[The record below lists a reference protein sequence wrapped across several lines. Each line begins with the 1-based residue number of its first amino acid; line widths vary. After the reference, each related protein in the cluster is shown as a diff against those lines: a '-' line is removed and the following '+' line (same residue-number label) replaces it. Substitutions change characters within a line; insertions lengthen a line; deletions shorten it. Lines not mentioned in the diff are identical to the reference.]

1 MAFCNSCGAN
11 VAPGIKFCN
20 KCGAPVAAA
29 AVAAPAAA
37 PGPATGAAPVSTA
50 PAKGGGSGV
59 LKVILIVVGI
69 FVILGVLA
77 VSTVAFIGWR
87 VARNLHVKQEGD
99 HVKVE
104 TPFGSME
111 TPKSPEDAARSV
123 GVDLYPGAQVQK
135 NGAATI
141 TFAGIHTASAVFKS
155 SDSVDQVSTFYKAR
169 FPNAMVTTTDQ
180 DRCKIIAQDQ
190 KNMTTIDIQAEDG
203 QTKIQITH
211 VTHNAGAMGSSST
224 TN

>member
-20 KCGAPVAAA
+20 KCGA
-29 AVAAPAAA
+29 AVAAPTAGAVAAT
-37 PGPATGAAPVSTA
+37 PGASPVSPA
-50 PAKGGGSGV
+50 PTQGGGSGV

-87 VARNLHVKQEGD
+87 VARNLHVRQEGD

-104 TPFGSME
+104 TPFGTVESS
-111 TPKSPEDAARSV
+111 KNPEDVARDL
-123 GVDLYPGAQVQK
+123 GVEVYPGAQVQK
-135 NGAATI
+135 NGAATA
-141 TFAGIHTASAVFKS
+141 TFGSMHTASAVFKS
-155 SDSVDQVSTFYKAR
+155 SDSVEQVSAFYKGK
-169 FPNAMVTTTDQ
+169 FPNAMVTTSDQ

-190 KNMTTIDIQAEDG
+190 RHMTTIDIQAEDG

-224 TN
+224 SN

>member
-20 KCGAPVAAA
+20 KCGA
-29 AVAAPAAA
+29 AVAAPSPA
-37 PGPATGAAPVSTA
+37 PGAAPVSTA
-50 PAKGGGSGV
+50 PTQGSGSGV

-99 HVKVE
+99 HVKIE
-104 TPFGSME
+104 SPFGSME
-111 TPKSPEDAARSV
+111 TPKNPEDAARAV
-123 GVDLYPGAQVQK
+123 GVDVYPGAQVQK
-135 NGAATI
+135 NGAATF
-141 TFAGIHTASAVFKS
+141 TLGGIHTASAMFIS
-155 SDSVDQVSTFYKAR
+155 SDSVDQVSAFYKAK
-169 FPNAMVTTTDQ
+169 FPNATVTTSDQ
-180 DRCKIIAQDQ
+180 DHCTIIAQDQ
-190 KNMTTIDIQAEDG
+190 KHMTTINIQADNG

-224 TN
+224 SN